1 MEENTYDKIVNELVE
16 MLKANHNII
25 LTGAPGTGKTYLAR
39 EIAKELLE
47 IKRDNSEDSDKELD
61 SCSRFGFVQFH
72 PSYDYTD
79 FVEGLRP
86 TTGDNGFKLENGIF
100 KKFCINAL
108 RDKSTQKT
116 SFELSNE
123 KLLKHIYDKFIK
135 ENSGNVF
142 ELEKEPF
149 QVVDDNKIQFAKEES
164 EFGSY
169 KIEKKKWSFE
179 DFNKLFKQ
187 RPNQEKIE
195 PDDIKN
201 IIGNFKMDNK
211 GGCIVF
217 NELLKRYKAA
227 EEEQRKVQK
236 SYFVFVIDE
245 INRGEISK
253 IFGELFFTIDPG
265 YKGTRGAVQTQYA
278 NMQNEPNEFDKVL
291 NNGKHGQFFVPADVY
306 IIGTMNDI
314 DRSVES
320 MDFAMRRRFA
330 WREITAKESETILDN
345 NDILKDA
352 PIDRIKKRMK
362 NLNDAIIGEY
372 EYTEGGKKKI
382 QGLNKSFQIGAS
394 YFLKYSKYK
403 KNDKP
408 FEKLWE
414 YHLRGLLYEYL
425 RGNAN
430 PEEDLE
436 LLKQAYDDDQEH
448 NKDQGQQ

>member
-1 MEENTYDKIVNELVE
+1 MEENTYVKIVNELVE

-211 GGCIVF
+211 VDALCLMNYSKGT
-217 NELLKRYKAA
+217 KR
-227 EEEQRKVQK
+227 QRK
-236 SYFVFVIDE
+236 
-245 INRGEISK
+245 N
-253 IFGELFFTIDPG
+253 
-265 YKGTRGAVQTQYA
+265 
-278 NMQNEPNEFDKVL
+278 
-291 NNGKHGQFFVPADVY
+291 
-306 IIGTMNDI
+306 
-314 DRSVES
+314 
-320 MDFAMRRRFA
+320 
-330 WREITAKESETILDN
+330 KE
-345 NDILKDA
+345 
-352 PIDRIKKRMK
+352 
-362 NLNDAIIGEY
+362 
-372 EYTEGGKKKI
+372 
-382 QGLNKSFQIGAS
+382 
-394 YFLKYSKYK
+394 KYK
-403 KNDKP
+403 
-408 FEKLWE
+408 
-414 YHLRGLLYEYL
+414 RVISSLLLMRLIAVKSPRYL
-425 RGNAN
+425 VSCFS
-430 PEEDLE
+430 L
-436 LLKQAYDDDQEH
+436 
-448 NKDQGQQ
+448 